1 MPFEIW
7 PLADGFLVSI
17 ALAGKENLVVD
28 TPHRLY
34 TALQHA
40 QRAGYTQVLLPPSKF
55 AWDLLKVLYLEGWI
69 RGFRL
74 DGHRLLVILQYGP
87 DGSPAWTRLQRISKP
102 GGRVY
107 WTSQELQKHARQD
120 WILSTSRGLL
130 STRGALALGLG
141 GEVLC
146 RLEVAREDA

>member
-1 MPFEIW
+1 M
-7 PLADGFLVSI
+7 
-17 ALAGKENLVVD
+17 D

-40 QRAGYTQVLLPPSKF
+40 VRAGSAQASLLPSTF
-55 AWDLLKVLYLEGWI
+55 AWDLLRVLREEGWI

-74 DGHRLLVILQYGP
+74 EGTRLVAHLARGADGV
-87 DGSPAWTRLQRISKP
+87 PAWTRLVRISKP

-107 WTSQELQKHARQD
+107 WTQRQLQRRPGGD

-130 STRGALALGLG
+130 SARRARTLGVG

-146 RLEVAREDA
+146 RLDAS

>member
-1 MPFEIW
+1 M
-7 PLADGFLVSI
+7 
-17 ALAGKENLVVD
+17 D

-40 QRAGYTQVLLPPSKF
+40 VRAGSPDASLPPSTF
-55 AWDLLKVLYLEGWI
+55 AWDLLRVLQEEGWI

-74 DGHRLLVILQYGP
+74 EGTRLRVHLARGAPGV
-87 DGSPAWTRLQRISKP
+87 PAWTRLVRISKP

-107 WTSQELQKHARQD
+107 WTQRQLRAKAGGD

-130 STRGALALGLG
+130 SARRARALGVG
-141 GEVLC
+141 GEVLL
-146 RLEVAREDA
+146 RLEP